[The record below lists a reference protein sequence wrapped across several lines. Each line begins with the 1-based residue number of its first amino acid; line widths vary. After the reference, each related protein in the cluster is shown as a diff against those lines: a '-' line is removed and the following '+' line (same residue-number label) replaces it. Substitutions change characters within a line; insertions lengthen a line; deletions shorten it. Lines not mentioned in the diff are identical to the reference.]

1 MIDEILL
8 EAEEHFDHAIEA
20 FRRESSKLRTGRA
33 SPSLLEG
40 VRVDYYGSATPL
52 NQAANV
58 TVVDARLLQVKPW
71 DTKMVAAIE
80 KAILTSDLGLTPS
93 NRGDVVLV
101 PIPALTGDRRREM
114 VRLLKAEAERAKVSI
129 RAGRRDAI
137 DMIGAIDDVSEDD
150 VHRGKKEVQ
159 ERVDAA
165 VKRVDVAANEKE
177 AEILKGP

>member
-8 EAEEHFDHAIEA
+8 EAEEHFSQALEA
-20 FRRESSKLRTGRA
+20 FRREASKLRTGRA
-33 SPSLLEG
+33 SPSLLDG
-40 VRVDYYGSATPL
+40 VRVDYYGTSTPL

-114 VRLLKAEAERAKVSI
+114 VKMLRAEAERAKVSI
-129 RAGRRDAI
+129 RAGRRDAM
-137 DMIGAIDDVSEDD
+137 DMLEAMEDISEDE
-150 VHRGKKEVQ
+150 VHRSKKEVQ
-159 ERVDAA
+159 DRVDAA
-165 VKRVDVAANEKE
+165 VKRVETHAVEKE